1 MNAESY
7 SLNQS
12 FGQCARNIQ
21 TTIHGKRCLSLNNSA
36 DYGKRF
42 HTSFYEDNIH
52 LNTSARKAHSTHK
65 TKPTRMNR
73 LFTDNKNSTRF
84 IVNPA
89 SPFLEEMYW
98 KYSKSL
104 QRYFSRNKEG
114 MKLYGNKYF
123 ENISIDAFLRTRGAS
138 QKKMLAKLKNLKETA
153 QTANTNVNVNATET
167 EFYLNDNGVN
177 IKNYKNNKMMF
188 NKVNNVINEE
198 LTDDEFF
205 LTPLPNKSR
214 KLLVTKKEK
223 GEFLKAER
231 AAVMMRTFEYTHGI
245 RSRVGF
251 NQYNKMIEEEK
262 QRLMSLMLGAA
273 NKIQQWWKRRRNINH
288 NNNAIYEKD
297 SDDTDSDMFTQRYN
311 EYLQVLEKKK
321 KQNLIDKIIKYIHK
335 YNTIHNKK
343 EFIDKFK
350 EYCKSVS
357 KKKNVKYINNWN
369 EVILICDNGC
379 FSICAD
385 VVVKERVKSK
395 ISVITKYIYG
405 NRNGSIYS
413 KGGNLV
419 SVKDVLMCGGGG
431 GNDSEGRKECLGYTE
446 LIEKV
451 IMLQRC
457 VKNYLQYVNYKR
469 VENAVKEHSMNDAFG
484 FVNRD
489 NISQSK
495 ELYSNRNTNLKTK
508 LKRNQIN
515 LMQHFVKNIIK
526 DKNDIITEEDNDDY
540 NNNNNDSD
548 VIDDSQGVSGDIRY
562 RNDNKYGNDSERNN
576 KKFNTEK
583 IEMNDYLKGI
593 GNLNEPFAHKQNIN
607 THNYDENNNNNGDD
621 YYLNGEDVNELKDER
636 NRNNNNNI
644 NDKYTNTNNKD
655 VPQKTSKT
663 ISRKVPASST
673 STSASSLSM
682 GTYSTKPNNQIPS
695 NESNTKK
702 QSSRTS
708 KGRNILSDSDTN
720 KHPII
725 ANNNN
730 NNNINPNDRK
740 HSLKNPTSI
749 YSLNILNNKNQ
760 STDINKDN
768 PNNIN
773 NTTKDNKRRTS
784 YQQNQSQ
791 LQLPSIPTS
800 DPTNNKQIISSSK
813 TKPAIPSTSTKPS
826 SHPEQLI
833 ITSTTNPTQHELI
846 PFTQPIQP
854 YSPSPSTNSHPLSSS
869 SQPNHSILPSY
880 ILSTIN
886 STSYFNF
893 IHKPSSITFGNF
905 ISKLRKQTFSTTI
918 NSKLKNLLQ
927 FKLTSSKRI
936 PHTHLS
942 LIFHKWKTSS
952 NYFKTNT
959 NKLLKT
965 IIKTNNK
972 QILSIYFTK
981 WLTYVYKVYDFI
993 HLIKLHI
1000 IKDNID
1006 LFIQNMK
1013 TEDKRQVCSYSHTIT
1028 SIANTQYNNNNQSQ
1042 HFRYYCKINKSNNEN
1057 DFLIIR
1063 MSLGYKLLR
1072 EVFTRGLGHELLIR
1086 LKKRKRRQKKSKTLH
1101 VLGKLTSRRHFE
1113 FLNANFKLLM
1123 TIKRIVTNKF
1133 YSEFYH
1139 KLIYIAL
1146 HRNNNIE
1153 FNLKNSEI
1161 CLLIREGYRKG
1172 YFTILYNIL
1181 KERFAYVYYESGLSF
1196 EDFVRGILTMEH
1208 SENHNEYVYYLPQGS
1223 EEEKDGYEEDENEYE

>member
-52 LNTSARKAHSTHK
+52 LNTSARKARSTHK

-138 QKKMLAKLKNLKETA
+138 QKKMLAKLKNLKETT
-153 QTANTNVNVNATET
+153 QNANTNVNATET
-167 EFYLNDNGVN
+167 EFYFNDNGVN

-311 EYLQVLEKKK
+311 EYLQVLDKKK

-350 EYCKSVS
+350 KYCKSVS
-357 KKKNVKYINNWN
+357 KKNVKYINNWN

-385 VVVKERVKSK
+385 VVVKERVKSR
-395 ISVITKYIYG
+395 ISVITKHIYG
-405 NRNGSIYS
+405 NRNGSICG

-419 SVKDVLMCGGGG
+419 SVKDMLMYRS
-431 GNDSEGRKECLGYTE
+431 GNGDDSERRKECLGYTE

-469 VENAVKEHSMNDAFG
+469 VENAVKVNSMNDAFG
-484 FVNRD
+484 FINRD

-495 ELYSNRNTNLKTK
+495 ELYGNRNTNLKTK

-526 DKNDIITEEDNDDY
+526 DKNDVITEEDNDEY
-540 NNNNNDSD
+540 INNDGD
-548 VIDDSQGVSGDIRY
+548 VINDSQGVGGDVRY
-562 RNDNKYGNDSERNN
+562 RNDNKYGNDSGRNN
-576 KKFNTEK
+576 RKFNTEK

-593 GNLNEPFAHKQNIN
+593 GNLDEPFVHKQNIN
-607 THNYDENNNNNGDD
+607 TNNYDENNYNNGDNC
-621 YYLNGEDVNELKDER
+621 YLNGEDVNELKDER
-636 NRNNNNNI
+636 NRDNNKNI

-695 NESNTKK
+695 NESNAKK

-708 KGRNILSDSDTN
+708 KGRNILSEGDNN

-730 NNNINPNDRK
+730 NINSNDRK

-760 STDINKDN
+760 PTDINKDN

-784 YQQNQSQ
+784 YQQYQSQ
-791 LQLPSIPTS
+791 LQRPSIPTN
-800 DPTNNKQIISSSK
+800 DPINNKQIISSSK

-826 SHPEQLI
+826 SYPEQPI
-833 ITSTTNPTQHELI
+833 ITSTTNPTQNELI
-846 PFTQPIQP
+846 PFSQQIQP

-918 NSKLKNLLQ
+918 FSKLKNLIQL
-927 FKLTSSKRI
+927 KLTSYKRI

-952 NYFKTNT
+952 NHFKTNT

-965 IIKTNNK
+965 ITKTNNK
-972 QILSIYFTK
+972 QILFIYFTK
-981 WLTYVYKVYDFI
+981 WLTHVYKVYDFI

-1000 IKDNID
+1000 IKNNID

-1146 HRNNNIE
+1146 HKNNNIE

-1208 SENHNEYVYYLPQGS
+1208 SVNHNEYVYYLPQGS
-1223 EEEKDGYEEDENEYE
+1223 EEEKDGYEEDEIEYE